1 MIPKKGFRKIVVDG
15 KLYYWKQ
22 VHGTATALADENR
35 NFLGYFDHEIRNL
48 PGDEYLTPDYDGLS
62 PIDTPIRVAEA
73 IRRRMYG

>member
-35 NFLGYFDHEIRNL
+35 NFLGYFDREIQDL
-48 PGDEYLTPDYDGLS
+48 PGDAALTESFEGHT